1 MKKLYQIPYRKTTRT
16 EAIKGML
23 NIKEKQKAKEKN
35 MSIYSA

>member
-16 EAIKGML
+16 ETIKGML